1 MGHSRRLHPPPIT
14 HTAGGTTA
22 GGAKWRSS
30 SLSAMSS
37 YAHKVNDPTA
47 TIASLQEQ
55 IATLQSLVE
64 STFKKPMAECLAELE
79 GTDASARA
87 ADAQAALQGR
97 LTGAKLLVS
106 AAYVYLDVI
115 WSTWID

>member
-1 MGHSRRLHPPPIT
+1 M
-14 HTAGGTTA
+14 
-22 GGAKWRSS
+22 
-30 SLSAMSS
+30 SAMSS

-115 WSTWID
+115 WSTWIG